1 MSVARLAVLISI
13 LTTAGAGS
21 PGKPMTLTIPPRSSN
36 AMGGR
41 AFMQSVAGLSL
52 AEREAAILRELSSG
66 NLPTFSQRLKAIRVT
81 AVDIEGAKHTAEY
94 AVMPDYLA
102 IGSDEDFVR
111 VPMTPQT
118 AQRMATR
125 FGGCLPTK
133 KMVDD
138 IDAHA
143 EVRLA
148 PKPMTEARQAV
159 ATFVAHHDL
168 IEEQRTGHMLGA
180 LVSGIK
186 KDVVI
191 SARLAKRPGRVAIY
205 GWRQLDGTPIQPL
218 TTVHSNR
225 YVDYSHGVR
234 LVCCRMRVDGR
245 IRTVEDVLADRRLCV
260 LLSDEGAVIPSSFAD

>member
-1 MSVARLAVLISI
+1 
-13 LTTAGAGS
+13 
-21 PGKPMTLTIPPRSSN
+21 
-36 AMGGR
+36 MGGR
-41 AFMQSVAGLSL
+41 AFMQSVAGLGL

-66 NLPTFSQRLKAIRVT
+66 NLPSFLRGLKAIRVT
-81 AVDIEGAKHTAEY
+81 AVDRDGAKHTAEY
-94 AVMPDYLA
+94 AAMPDYLA

-111 VPMTPQT
+111 LPMTPQT
-118 AQRMATR
+118 AQRVGT
-125 FGGCLPTK
+125 FYGGCLPTK
-133 KMVDD
+133 KMVDG

-168 IEEQRTGHMLGA
+168 IEEQRRGHTLGA
-180 LVSGIK
+180 LISGIK

-191 SARLAKRPGRVAIY
+191 STRLAERPGRVAIY

-218 TTVHSNR
+218 TTVHRNQ

-234 LVCCRMRVDGR
+234 LVCCRMQVDGR
-245 IRTVEDVLADRRLCV
+245 ARTVGDVLADERLCV
-260 LLSDEGAVIPSSFAD
+260 LLSDEGIVIPSRYAN